1 MKRHTFGE
9 FLKEKRMEQGLTL
22 REFCLKHR
30 LDPGNMSKIERGLF
44 PPPQDREKLERWAD
58 WLKIKKGTDDWLE
71 FFDLAS
77 AESGRIPEELLSDE
91 EVVEKLPLLFRTLR
105 GEKISD
111 KKLDELVKMIKKA

>member
-22 REFCLKHR
+22 REFCLKHH

-44 PPPQDREKLERWAD
+44 PPPQDREKLERWAE